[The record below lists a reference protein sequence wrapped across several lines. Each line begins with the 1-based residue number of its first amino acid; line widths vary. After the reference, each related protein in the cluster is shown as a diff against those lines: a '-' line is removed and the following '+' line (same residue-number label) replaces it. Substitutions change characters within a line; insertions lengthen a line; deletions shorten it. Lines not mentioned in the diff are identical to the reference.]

1 MLLHFFPTSPKE
13 EFDFYERRGIEPFY
27 RPTIMQPGRVTTSLK
42 RLFPPRISN
51 RCSNGWSQRCNG
63 AILHYLRLISRG
75 RDYHSIPSNFTTQ
88 LRHAFE
94 GGAVHRPNYP
104 LNEARTRAIY
114 IYIYIENGKRFQSKV
129 TPKQLFPSACPFNG
143 GYSFF
148 LSPPL
153 SLSFFLFSCQARI
166 NSGTILPSCFT
177 TDRYSLSLS
186 IPSQLLPHSDSAH
199 SACIARTLHA
209 DACQKALGVL
219 FFFLVIRPAR

>member
-1 MLLHFFPTSPKE
+1 MHKASDLGTNIYKIGADRNSLNFDFMLLHFFPTSPKE

-148 LSPPL
+148 PPPLFL
-153 SLSFFLFSCQARI
+153 SLSFFFRAKPVL
-166 NSGTILPSCFT
+166 ILEQYFHPVSPP
-177 TDRYSLSLS
+177 TDIPSLSLY
-186 IPSQLLPHSDSAH
+186 PLPASPPQ
-199 SACIARTLHA
+199 RFGT
-209 DACQKALGVL
+209 
-219 FFFLVIRPAR
+219 